1 MVLLR
6 RFTPFLPLLG
16 VLAACTRPVRPD
28 DMSMQAHR
36 GEAIR
41 ERTAAAAH
49 AREFDPAAQVAR
61 AGGPAASINANETF
75 SDYNPTTWHL
85 KEADRHTAHAL
96 EHERAAAELGSFED
110 QECRPFSPGVRAAC
124 PFMGPIRS
132 VEEIEGGVRVHLTS
146 GAPVAA
152 VAAHM
157 RCHFAFARGR
167 AFAVSDCPLT
177 LRGTDVRVSADG
189 TGIDVTSRDRKTISE
204 LRRRAG
210 ALVADVTR

>member
-1 MVLLR
+1 MVFLR
-6 RFTPFLPLLG
+6 RFAPFLPVL
-16 VLAACTRPVRPD
+16 VALAACTRPVRTD

-36 GEAIR
+36 GEVSR
-41 ERTAAAAH
+41 ERAAAAAH
-49 AREFDPAAQVAR
+49 AHEFDPDAKAVR
-61 AGGPAASINANETF
+61 TGGPAASINTNDTF

-85 KEADRHTAHAL
+85 KAADRHTAHAL
-96 EHERAAAELGSFED
+96 EHERAAAELGASED
-110 QECRPFSPGVRAAC
+110 QECRRFSPAVRAAC

-132 VEEIEGGVRVHLTS
+132 VEDIEGGVRVHLAA
-146 GAPVAA
+146 GAPIAA

-177 LRGTDVRVSADG
+177 LRGTDVRISADG

-210 ALVADVTR
+210 ALVADATS